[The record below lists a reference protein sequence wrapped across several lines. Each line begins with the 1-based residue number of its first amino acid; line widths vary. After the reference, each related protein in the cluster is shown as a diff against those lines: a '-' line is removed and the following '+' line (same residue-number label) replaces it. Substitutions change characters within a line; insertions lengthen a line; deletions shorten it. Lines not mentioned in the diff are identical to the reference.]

1 MGANR
6 RGARS
11 SLIHSPPSGKR
22 GTVRTLRAYVAIG
35 TAIVLAG
42 CAGRAPQP
50 VAVIQ
55 PQDRFT
61 DCAAIAVEVQA
72 NNIKIQ
78 ELAGEESEKVAQNL
92 AAGVAGLFIWPLW
105 FGMDFQGA
113 ASTETSAL
121 QSRQEYL
128 GTLASQKNCRASGAG
143 VAQYPPAS
151 AGAPAPA
158 ATPMPAAALLPAP
171 AGAAPAPAAA
181 GGANHHGLRLATA
194 RPPGGRAAAGAR
206 GAIPGDDPESLLPA
220 EHLRERAMTERAR
233 FLRRAPQR
241 ADLRSYRGSPALS
254 LREKRQSH
262 GLMPRNFRSED
273 IKRSRFPLMLH
284 TYR

>member
-1 MGANR
+1 M
-6 RGARS
+6 
-11 SLIHSPPSGKR
+11 
-22 GTVRTLRAYVAIG
+22 
-35 TAIVLAG
+35 LAG

-72 NNIKIQ
+72 NNVKIQ

-128 GTLASQKNCRASGAG
+128 RTLASQKNCRASGAG

-171 AGAAPAPAAA
+171 AGAAPAPAPPAA
-181 GGANHHGLRLATA
+181 QTTMASASPQPALPAGAL
-194 RPPGGRAAAGAR
+194 PPGHVV
-206 GAIPGDDPESLLPA
+206 L
-220 EHLRERAMTERAR
+220 
-233 FLRRAPQR
+233 
-241 ADLRSYRGSPALS
+241 
-254 LREKRQSH
+254 
-262 GLMPRNFRSED
+262 
-273 IKRSRFPLMLH
+273 FPVTIQNRYYPPS
-284 TYR
+284 TYVNVQ